1 MRITKQLIAVVILS
15 GLSLSMAHSTSLHR
29 EAHSASYQ
37 QHLMEHGG
45 QIYQAS
51 SLESAWTVDRQG
63 NGLLV
68 SSVESSVGNDENRL
82 FIDAE
87 LTKFESAMEQYEAS
101 ILYSRYIA
109 EFWDLQAGYHHFTK
123 DQPSKQ
129 ENFAAIG
136 LMGLA
141 PYFIETKAYLY
152 FGKNNLW
159 SMTLELE
166 RELLLTQKLIMQPYM
181 EMDIALHEGSNKA
194 AKAGVDEFS
203 IGVKTH
209 YEINKKIRPFIDV
222 GYYHDHDQNLLTNS
236 WRYGGGLAFYF

>member
-1 MRITKQLIAVVILS
+1 MRITNQVIAVVILS
-15 GLSLSMAHSTSLHR
+15 GLSLSTVYGTSLHR
-29 EAHSASYQ
+29 EVHSASYQ
-37 QHLMEHGG
+37 QHLREHGG

-63 NGLLV
+63 NGLLL
-68 SSVESSVGNDENRL
+68 SSVESLVGNDENRL
-82 FIDAE
+82 FIEAE

-109 EFWDLQAGYHHFTK
+109 EFWDLQAGYHFTK
-123 DQPSKQ
+123 DQPTKQ
-129 ENFAAIG
+129 KNFAAIG

-152 FGKNNLW
+152 FGNNNLW

-181 EMDIALHEGSNKA
+181 EMDIVLHDGTSTA
-194 AKAGVDEFS
+194 AETGIDEFS

-209 YEINKKIRPFIDV
+209 YEINKKIRPFIDL
-222 GYYHDHDQNLLTNS
+222 GYYRDQDQKPLTNS
-236 WRYGGGLAFYF
+236 WRYGGGLAFSF